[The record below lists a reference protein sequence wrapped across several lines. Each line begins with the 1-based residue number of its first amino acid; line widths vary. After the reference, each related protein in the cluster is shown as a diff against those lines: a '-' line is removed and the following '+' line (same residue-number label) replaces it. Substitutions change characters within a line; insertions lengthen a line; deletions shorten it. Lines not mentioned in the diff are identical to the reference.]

1 MKRKILLLIIF
12 VFIVSIGFVSISG
25 AETLSWNAVT
35 TYTDG
40 STIPSAT
47 SKTYRAFWSTS
58 SSLATLRE
66 MGSSSSSVS
75 RTFNVNSEGM
85 TRGTSVYFTVRA
97 TVNGVDSANATP
109 LAWAVPSFAP
119 SAPTNLRVN

>member
-47 SKTYRAFWSTS
+47 SKTYRAFWSIS
-58 SSLATLRE
+58 SSLVTLHE
-66 MGSSSSSVS
+66 IGSSSSSVS
-75 RTFNVNSEGM
+75 RTFNVDSVGM
-85 TRGTSVYFTVRA
+85 VRGTSVYFTVRA
-97 TVNGVDSANATP
+97 IVNGVDSANAAP
-109 LAWAVPSFAP
+109 LAWSVPSLAP
-119 SAPTNLRVN
+119 SSPTNLRMI